1 VRFLASSSFL
11 QKLAFERSKSQFS
24 FSLFVSAFQST
35 FLAEKQKAKINK
47 VLVSFWEELMLLQ
60 GHGQVMGPKIIRASP
75 TA

>member
-1 VRFLASSSFL
+1 
-11 QKLAFERSKSQFS
+11 
-24 FSLFVSAFQST
+24 LFVSAFQST
-35 FLAEKQKAKINK
+35 FLAEKQKAKTNK